1 MINLKARML
10 AASGKISFDIT
21 DLCSRKEAEH
31 DPSAARLLLN
41 TALQFLSRHLQINA
55 LGSKSYS
62 SLSADQYASIFT

>member
-10 AASGKISFDIT
+10 AASGKISFAIT
-21 DLCSRKEAEH
+21 DLCSKKEAEH

-41 TALQFLSRHLQINA
+41 NALQFLSRHLQINA